1 MKEERRNGEGE
12 TEENGED
19 GGKGRN
25 EIREAVYTK
34 CKSVKECSARVINV
48 HVKLRDCVLYSICMF
63 CKGSVFIYYFFMC
76 SVGVLCVLFVLLVF
90 SIPYVFFLY
99 CLCVLFGTLFSPYVR
114 SFFIIY

>member
-1 MKEERRNGEGE
+1 MRNGGRGRTEEDKERRRRRNGVEGGTQEWRKKKNGEGE
-12 TEENGED
+12 TAENGEN

-63 CKGSVFIYYFFMC
+63 C
-76 SVGVLCVLFVLLVF
+76 
-90 SIPYVFFLY
+90 
-99 CLCVLFGTLFSPYVR
+99 
-114 SFFIIY
+114 